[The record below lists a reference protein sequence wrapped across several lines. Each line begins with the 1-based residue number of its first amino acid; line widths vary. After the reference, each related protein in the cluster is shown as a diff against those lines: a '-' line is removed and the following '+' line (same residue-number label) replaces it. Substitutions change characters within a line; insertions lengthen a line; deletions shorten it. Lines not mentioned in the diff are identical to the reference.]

1 MGLKH
6 LTACLAILTMNLTA
20 ARAADAPP
28 TVTAPLADLSA
39 EASRSAPND
48 QLRALVYAEASDAN
62 AADVARRVNG
72 LIAQALATARGYP
85 AVKVKSAGNSTTPV
99 YGKSGRAIDAW
110 RMRSSLSLESGDTAA
125 LSELLG
131 KLQQSL
137 AVASLNAAPSPE
149 TWRKVED
156 EVIGDALSAFQNRAR
171 LVAGGLGRGWRI
183 RQISV
188 NTSGGRPQPVM
199 PYARAAMAIAEAAPA
214 PVEAGDTP
222 ITVTVTGQIELL
234 DR

>member
-1 MGLKH
+1 MGFKS
-6 LTACLAILTMNLTA
+6 LAAVLAVLSLHHA
-20 ARAADAPP
+20 AGQAAELPAP
-28 TVTAPLADLSA
+28 TVPQADLSA

-48 QLRALVYAEASDAN
+48 QLRALVYAEASDASP
-62 AADVARRVNG
+62 ADVARRVNG
-72 LIAQALATARGYP
+72 LIAQALATARAYP
-85 AVKVKSAGNSTTPV
+85 TVKVKSAGNSTTPV
-99 YGKSGRAIDAW
+99 YGKTSRTIEAW
-110 RMRSSLSLESGDTAA
+110 RMRASLALESTDTPA

-137 AVASLNAAPSPE
+137 AVASLNAAPSPD

-156 EVIGDALSAFQNRAR
+156 EVIGDAIGAFQNRAR
-171 LVAGGLGRGWRI
+171 LVAASLGRGWRI
-183 RQISV
+183 KQIAV

-199 PYARAAMAIAEAAPA
+199 PYARAAMVMADAAPA

-234 DR
+234 ER